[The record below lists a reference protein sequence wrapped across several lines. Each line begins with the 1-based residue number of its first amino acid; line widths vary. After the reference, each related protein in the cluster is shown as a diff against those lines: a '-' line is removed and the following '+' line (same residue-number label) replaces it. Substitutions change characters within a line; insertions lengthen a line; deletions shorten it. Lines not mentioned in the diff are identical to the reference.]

1 MKLKIT
7 LHGVAYEVE
16 VEVLDAGDGFFPAA
30 TPIPTQAPVNN
41 GAATSGPFA
50 RPAAPDMGH
59 RQIIS
64 DAGKVTSPIAGSV
77 VEIKG
82 QVGQVVHEGD
92 VILVIEAMK
101 MNTSIAAPGNGKIT
115 AIPVAVGDSVREGQV
130 LAELEA

>member
-1 MKLKIT
+1 M
-7 LHGVAYEVE
+7 
-16 VEVLDAGDGFFPAA
+16 
-30 TPIPTQAPVNN
+30 
-41 GAATSGPFA
+41 
-50 RPAAPDMGH
+50 R
-59 RQIIS
+59 
-64 DAGKVTSPIAGSV
+64 GKVTSPIAGSV